1 MAECPT
7 GSRREVNRYD
17 CPLGRSDGRATPK
30 KFQKMFR
37 SGRWIF
43 PFTVLWGCTEEN
55 AMAPTI
61 DLIQVDPQTVEIIL
75 PFADFV
81 EDVQVLGGFGS
92 TSDLDRGIVA
102 RDFSGLNAKTLMR
115 FGGYPDSISVADQ
128 TGTVRVDSD
137 LTFMG
142 GHVLLFFDTLSG
154 SVDQLVDLELFTT
167 QQSWHAPTA
176 TWGMAVDT
184 AGDHT
189 SWVQPGGGTA
199 ISVGSGTFD
208 RGRSQGDTVAFV
220 DFVKVEIDAAT
231 VASWADTSD
240 ASRGLLVTAS
250 TPGTQLNLVRASL
263 RLDVVPSVNPD
274 TTVEV
279 SGGLADVSY
288 IYDPA
293 PELPVG
299 WLRVGGAP
307 SWRSIITLKLPRMI
321 GGSPEIC
328 GGVGCQFDV
337 TRADLNLAELI
348 LTTRVTESPF
358 EPSDTTRMDIRTV
371 LHPDRIPKSPL
382 GDLLSLGG
390 ATLPPEIFAQQ
401 SGSPVTISLTGLMS
415 NVLKS
420 ETVGDLPSSTIAL
433 VNSTEPGPLGFA
445 SFDGSGGAGAP
456 ALRLVLTLA
465 GKVGLP

>member
-231 VASWADTSD
+231 EPFRR
-240 ASRGLLVTAS
+240 SRS
-250 TPGTQLNLVRASL
+250 
-263 RLDVVPSVNPD
+263 
-274 TTVEV
+274 
-279 SGGLADVSY
+279 
-288 IYDPA
+288 
-293 PELPVG
+293 
-299 WLRVGGAP
+299 
-307 SWRSIITLKLPRMI
+307 
-321 GGSPEIC
+321 
-328 GGVGCQFDV
+328 
-337 TRADLNLAELI
+337 
-348 LTTRVTESPF
+348 
-358 EPSDTTRMDIRTV
+358 
-371 LHPDRIPKSPL
+371 
-382 GDLLSLGG
+382 
-390 ATLPPEIFAQQ
+390 
-401 SGSPVTISLTGLMS
+401 
-415 NVLKS
+415 
-420 ETVGDLPSSTIAL
+420 
-433 VNSTEPGPLGFA
+433 
-445 SFDGSGGAGAP
+445 
-456 ALRLVLTLA
+456 
-465 GKVGLP
+465 